1 MDILF
6 NSEGTPLLM
15 ESDSAFF
22 DTKLDRQAADSRRR
36 VLFPYDDTKHDF
48 LEVLGYRVLSWGR
61 DNVFPWHAAKI
72 VRNTTVLNTGLR
84 FLRNLTM
91 GQGIFACRVTGYND
105 KGDEI
110 LEPVSDT
117 TIQRFVQSRLVRR
130 YMEKSAA
137 RLLEAWDAAL
147 CSSCRTC
154 REIRSLGLTPSIVR
168 TSALRSRAIW
178 ENRCVW

>member
-61 DNVFPWHAAKI
+61 DNVFPWHAAEI
-72 VRNTTVLNTGLR
+72 VRNTTVLNTSQGCTPRKRRR
-84 FLRNLTM
+84 FMSIPLHP
-91 GQGIFACRVTGYND
+91 VT
-105 KGDEI
+105 
-110 LEPVSDT
+110 
-117 TIQRFVQSRLVRR
+117 
-130 YMEKSAA
+130 
-137 RLLEAWDAAL
+137 
-147 CSSCRTC
+147 
-154 REIRSLGLTPSIVR
+154 
-168 TSALRSRAIW
+168 
-178 ENRCVW
+178 